1 MLWEW
6 RCFWGVMS
14 VGRPLVPITP
24 QPFLHPDS
32 GRPSFPPFA
41 SHAQPGGCRMVFPTG
56 SGLKSVCVF
65 VCVREREHVV
75 CVCVCVCV
83 RARARARECA
93 HPSVLGSNNS

>member
-6 RCFWGVMS
+6 RCFWGVTS

-24 QPFLHPDS
+24 QSFLHPDS

-41 SHAQPGGCRMVFPTG
+41 SHAQPGGCTMIFPTG

-65 VCVREREHVV
+65 VCVCEREGVRV
-75 CVCVCVCV
+75 CVCASMHTHLSWGAIIV
-83 RARARARECA
+83 
-93 HPSVLGSNNS
+93 NK